1 MLTDSNPPNT
11 PICKGR
17 VFTQHL
23 QPWSDHFC
31 WSQIAPNL
39 PTSHVLEELAWP
51 LCEPGGRLSKTM
63 IFSYYERCLGKKNI
77 KMGSIFP
84 NNRDKNKHALQ
95 RPASNDEGFPGSD
108 HLVWPHHPRQPPPPP
123 QVVRATKM
131 VQPVVDDY
139 HGFST
144 KDLAS
149 WAVDLENL
157 GQEKLTLSPCRTLWG
172 RKTKTTNQPSQGRL
186 INLQ

>member
-1 MLTDSNPPNT
+1 MLRKINS
-11 PICKGR
+11 
-17 VFTQHL
+17 
-23 QPWSDHFC
+23 
-31 WSQIAPNL
+31 
-39 PTSHVLEELAWP
+39 
-51 LCEPGGRLSKTM
+51 SKWVPSSPR
-63 IFSYYERCLGKKNI
+63 IGI
-77 KMGSIFP
+77 KINM
-84 NNRDKNKHALQ
+84 Q
-95 RPASNDEGFPGSD
+95 RPPSNDERSPGSD

-157 GQEKLTLSPCRTLWG
+157 GQEKLTLNPCRTLWG
-172 RKTKTTNQPSQGRL
+172 RKTTNQPFQGRL
-186 INLQ
+186 PSSKRTWASNWKIHPSLIGDIHLHSWLDFPRVGAQPPSPCCILRWWHSESQLTWWGPIAALFEKKYQST